1 MRTGE
6 KNVDIVDRRTMEGR
20 KVDGSEAIARV
31 KALSE
36 TDRAYLLYWL
46 ASKHP
51 ATVDS
56 GISSLELHDMI
67 AKEAAGE

>member
-1 MRTGE
+1 M
-6 KNVDIVDRRTMEGR
+6 
-20 KVDGSEAIARV
+20 DGSEAIARV